1 MTDIKSHIEAIRS
14 IFKKRFSG
22 EFSYFNGSKSPDI
35 FRGKDDLEENFDW
48 KNYSDE
54 LDKFDDEIYE
64 YIDEKKLNGHTVEEI
79 LKNFESTGK
88 NFDKKIAWE
97 ILLIKKLHGN
107 KIPKLSE
114 TWDGINE
121 KTFRDR
127 GSGFDYYPINCRRTC
142 TRLVPREIKLIFCCV
157 FNNLKHNIHV
167 NIN

>member
-1 MTDIKSHIEAIRS
+1 MTDIKFHIEAIRS

-22 EFSYFNGSKSPDI
+22 EFSYFNGNKSPDI
-35 FRGKDDLEENFDW
+35 FKGKDDLEENFDW
-48 KNYSDE
+48 KNYGDE

-107 KIPKLSE
+107 KIPNLS
-114 TWDGINE
+114 
-121 KTFRDR
+121 KT
-127 GSGFDYYPINCRRTC
+127 
-142 TRLVPREIKLIFCCV
+142 
-157 FNNLKHNIHV
+157 
-167 NIN
+167 

>member
-48 KNYSDE
+48 KNYGDE

-64 YIDEKKLNGHTVEEI
+64 YIDGKKLNGHTVEEI

-107 KIPKLSE
+107 MIPKLF
-114 TWDGINE
+114 
-121 KTFRDR
+121 KT
-127 GSGFDYYPINCRRTC
+127 
-142 TRLVPREIKLIFCCV
+142 
-157 FNNLKHNIHV
+157 
-167 NIN
+167 